1 MKKFLAGSAAI
12 IWMTATLAAIPAL
25 AQDAPPPPQDSTA
38 QTEEA
43 QPDPNQPGVAR
54 VSFIRGDV
62 SVQRGDTGDWVAVT
76 QNTPLSAGDRISTG
90 QNARAELQLDYANI
104 LRMSGNATAKIANLD
119 RSQIQIQVGQGLV
132 TYSVLKGT
140 EATAEIDSPN
150 VAVRPLLGEG
160 EYRIVVNS
168 DAETQVT
175 VRRGSADIA
184 TPQGSTRVDSGQV
197 ITIQGTDNPQYQTA
211 QAYAADDWD
220 RWVGERDGSITHAQ
234 SWNHTNHYYT
244 GSEDLDNHGTWSE
257 VPDYGPVWRPTAAPD
272 WTPYSSGRW
281 VYEPYY
287 GWTWVSYEPW
297 GWAPYHYGRWFVY
310 GGDWVWWPGPVAVY
324 PGYYPIWA
332 PAYVSFFGFGGG
344 FGVGY
349 GFGGFGT
356 FGWLPLG
363 PGDWCHPWWGGS
375 GREFR
380 AFGVNN
386 FNHGGFRPLASGFR
400 GRQFSNIRDAQTNG
414 RVRAGLHTMASD
426 RFGREAFNARG
437 ARSVSASEFRQASAI
452 GGKMPVTPTKAS
464 YSAANH
470 GASPST
476 IRSGSANG
484 QHFFSASHTNQ
495 TANAQASR
503 GAGSPRTGESA
514 RAQSSGGFNRPGNA
528 GRATSAPSAT
538 PSRNESR
545 STTPSASANRG
556 SAPATSSRPG
566 WRTFTP
572 PSSAN
577 RPGQSANSNSRGPV
591 GSSAQRSV
599 APPSSR
605 PGSSTAGA
613 GRGGFHDFTPPSSTS
628 RPGQSANSNSRGP
641 LGSSAQRSVAPPS
654 SRPGSP
660 ATEASRGG
668 FRGSTP
674 PSQPSASNRPFSS
687 PGSRGGYPSNSG
699 RAPLSM
705 HQPIVRPRGGSPNY
719 GGARPYGNPG
729 GNRGGAAPSN
739 RGGSAPSSHGGSGP
753 RASGGSPRAS
763 GGGSHGGGGSRSGGG
778 SHGGHR

>member
-1 MKKFLAGSAAI
+1 MKKFLAGFAAI
-12 IWMTATLAAIPAL
+12 IWMASTLAAIPAL

-76 QNTPLSAGDRISTG
+76 QNTPLSAGDRVSTG

-150 VAVRPLLGEG
+150 VGVRPLLGEG

-175 VRRGSADIA
+175 VRRGSADIV
-184 TPQGSTRVDSGQV
+184 TPQGSTHVDSGQM

-211 QAYAADDWD
+211 QAYATDDWD
-220 RWVGERDGSITHAQ
+220 HWVGERDGSITHAQ

-257 VPDYGPVWRPTAAPD
+257 VPDYGPVWRPTAGPD

-310 GGDWVWWPGPVAVY
+310 DGDWVWWPGPVAMY

-344 FGVGY
+344 YGGGF

-363 PGDWCHPWWGGS
+363 PGDWCHPWWGGF
-375 GREFR
+375 GRGFR
-380 AFGVNN
+380 SFGVNN
-386 FNHGGFRPLASGFR
+386 FNRGGFRPLASDFR

-426 RFGREAFNARG
+426 RFGREAFNGRG
-437 ARSVSASEFRQASAI
+437 ARSVSASEFRRASAI

-470 GASPST
+470 AASPST

-484 QHFFSASHTNQ
+484 QHFASASHMNQ
-495 TANAQASR
+495 PANAR
-503 GAGSPRTGESA
+503 GAGSSRTGESA
-514 RAQSSGGFNRPGNA
+514 RTQPSGSFNRPGNE
-528 GRATSAPSAT
+528 GRATSAPFSA
-538 PSRNESR
+538 PSRNQGR

-556 SAPATSSRPG
+556 SAPATSNRPG
-566 WRTFTP
+566 WHSFTP
-572 PSSAN
+572 PS
-577 RPGQSANSNSRGPV
+577 NS
-591 GSSAQRSV
+591 
-599 APPSSR
+599 
-605 PGSSTAGA
+605 
-613 GRGGFHDFTPPSSTS
+613 S
-628 RPGQSANSNSRGP
+628 RPGQSGNSNSR
-641 LGSSAQRSVAPPS
+641 A
-654 SRPGSP
+654 GSP
-660 ATEASRGG
+660 AAEASRGG

-687 PGSRGGYPSNSG
+687 PGSRGGYPNNSG

-705 HQPIVRPRGGSPNY
+705 HQPIVRPRSSPPNY
-719 GGARPYGNPG
+719 GGARGGPYGNPG
-729 GNRGGAAPSN
+729 GNRGGAAPSNRGGAAPSN
-739 RGGSAPSSHGGSGP
+739 RGGSAPSSHGGGSP
-753 RASGGSPRAS
+753 HVSSGGSRG
-763 GGGSHGGGGSRSGGG
+763 GGGSHGGGGGSRGGGG
-778 SHGGHR
+778 SHSGHGHR